1 MVKIIGQEEKEPED
15 IDIDDDDE
23 KTKKKGVKIISSE
36 ETERVA
42 SPEPMIEAEII
53 DEPVIMEEPVFEPEP
68 IPTAPS
74 SEPIY
79 EEPIPEPVFE
89 TPELIEEEAPGPM
102 IESTP
107 SEAKQTGM
115 TTLDDVILS
124 LENKGP
130 LAIDAKRVHRAMI
143 VIMEKYHDLRPGFSY
158 SWVTPEPP
166 ENSKKI
172 LEYKVQDALVS
183 LWLIKDFT
191 YSHYHIKPKEY
202 SLPSDLMKLIHL
214 AKIELLRN
222 RPRHI
227 QLDRPGQA
235 RLYVENFGKKILYQ
249 IANKHSIKIGNT
261 PEEEMKVLDDLTSV
275 LARYTVGLG
284 LFEYFLE
291 DPYMQD
297 IYVDAPAPKNPI
309 HASMGGLANK
319 ELYDKFVTN
328 VILSNE
334 DVDSMVS
341 RFRYESGRPFSE
353 AMPVLE
359 TDLVQH
365 QTRVT
370 AIGKPLSPDGIGI
383 AFRRHSTDPWTML
396 KLIDNGTVSP
406 LSAGLLSFLIEGHCT
421 MLVSGSRGAGKSSL
435 LGSLL
440 LEFPTIQRILTIED
454 TLELPVP
461 EMQKL
466 GYKVQRMFVQS
477 TLGGKGEMT
486 ADDALRTS
494 LRLGESALILG
505 EVRGQEARTLYEAMR
520 TGTAGSSV
528 MGTFHADSAKSTFER
543 ATSDMGIP
551 ATSFMATDIIVVQ
564 TLTQSKGSQKLL
576 RRCTQIAE
584 TAKTSDVPGEF
595 NDLMMYD
602 SDNDLL
608 METDVFNYKS
618 ERIGEIA
625 RKWGI
630 SMEDALNDIRVRAR
644 YRLDA
649 VEYAR
654 EHDKPQLL
662 KIEWVARMNNKYW
675 ALRESAIS
683 DGDLN
688 FNKILE
694 QWRKWFLEG
703 AKYA

>member
-1 MVKIIGQEEKEPED
+1 MVKIIGQ
-15 IDIDDDDE
+15 DE
-23 KTKKKGVKIISSE
+23 KKPEEIYPDDTDIKKKGVKIIS
-36 ETERVA
+36 TEDKKA
-42 SPEPMIEAEII
+42 PPII
-53 DEPVIMEEPVFEPEP
+53 KV
-68 IPTAPS
+68 
-74 SEPIY
+74 
-79 EEPIPEPVFE
+79 
-89 TPELIEEEAPGPM
+89 
-102 IESTP
+102 
-107 SEAKQTGM
+107 SEAKIISKIM
-115 TTLDDVILS
+115 TLDDVINC
-124 LENKGP
+124 LENKGS
-130 LAIDAKRVHRAMI
+130 LTIDRKRVHRAMI
-143 VIMEKYHDLRPGFSY
+143 QIMDKYYDLRPGFSY
-158 SWVTPEPP
+158 SWVSPEPP
-166 ENSKKI
+166 ENSEKI
-172 LEYKVQDALVS
+172 LEYKVGDAMVS
-183 LWLIKDFT
+183 LWSIKDST
-191 YSHYHIKPKEY
+191 HSHYHLQPKEY
-202 SLPSDLMKLIHL
+202 SLPSKHMKLIHL

-235 RLYVENFGKKILYQ
+235 RLYVETFGKKILYQ
-249 IANKHSIKIGNT
+249 IANKHAIQIGRT
-261 PEEEMKVLDDLTSV
+261 PEEEMKVLDNLTSI

-297 IYVDAPAPKNPI
+297 IYVDAPAPKNSV
-309 HASMGGLANK
+309 HASMGGLNQK

-328 VILSNE
+328 VVLSNE
-334 DVDSMVS
+334 DVESMIS

-365 QTRVT
+365 QTRIT
-370 AIGKPLSPDGIGI
+370 AIGKPLSPDGIAI

-421 MLVSGSRGAGKSSL
+421 MLISGSRGSGKSSL
-435 LGSLL
+435 LGALL

-461 EMQKL
+461 EMQSL

-528 MGTFHADSAKSTFER
+528 MGTFHADSAKATFDR

-584 TAKTSDVPGEF
+584 TAKLSDVPGEF

-608 METDVFNYKS
+608 METDIFNYKS

-630 SMEDALNDIRVRAR
+630 SMEDALNDIKARAR

-662 KIEWVARMNNKYW
+662 RIEWVARMNNKYW
-675 ALRESAIS
+675 ALRENAI
-683 DGDLN
+683 LN
-688 FNKILE
+688 DNLDYNIILE
-694 QWRKWFLEG
+694 QWRTWFLEG

>member
-1 MVKIIGQEEKEPED
+1 MVKIIGQEDKGSENTEA
-15 IDIDDDDE
+15 DDKD
-23 KTKKKGVKIISSE
+23 TKKKGVKIISTDNIE
-36 ETERVA
+36 EVEIPELEELDE
-42 SPEPMIEAEII
+42 SPV
-53 DEPVIMEEPVFEPEP
+53 PVI
-68 IPTAPS
+68 
-74 SEPIY
+74 
-79 EEPIPEPVFE
+79 
-89 TPELIEEEAPGPM
+89 IEEEVPEPEEVYESPAPVI
-102 IESTP
+102 IEEEVPEPEEVYESPAPVIIKEEPTITKA
-107 SEAKQTGM
+107 SEENKTEKI
-115 TTLDDVILS
+115 TSLNDVIIS

-130 LAIDAKRVHRAMI
+130 YAVDAKRVHRAMTL
-143 VIMEKYHDLRPGFSY
+143 IMEKYYDLRPGFSY

-166 ENSKKI
+166 ENSEKV
-172 LEYKVQDALVS
+172 LEYWVGDALVS
-183 LWLIKDFT
+183 LWQIKDFT
-191 YSHYHIKPKEY
+191 HSHYHIKPKEY

-214 AKIELLRN
+214 AKIELMRN

-235 RLYVENFGKKILYQ
+235 RLYVDTFGKKILYQ

-297 IYVDAPAPKNPI
+297 IYIDAPAPKNPI
-309 HASMGGLANK
+309 HASIGGLSHK
-319 ELYDKFVTN
+319 DLYDKLVTN

-421 MLVSGSRGAGKSSL
+421 MLVSGSRGSGKSSL

-440 LEFPTIQRILTIED
+440 LEFPSIQRILTIED

-584 TAKTSDVPGEF
+584 TVKTSEVPGEF

-654 EHDKPQLL
+654 QHDKPQLL
-662 KIEWVARMNNKYW
+662 KIEWVSRMNNKYW
-675 ALRESAIS
+675 ALRENAIS
-683 DGDLN
+683 DGDLD

>member
-1 MVKIIGQEEKEPED
+1 MVKIIGQEEKEPEN
-15 IDIDDDDE
+15 IDTGD
-23 KTKKKGVKIISSE
+23 TAAGKKGIKIISVE
-36 ETERVA
+36 EKVTPEKPIVMER
-42 SPEPMIEAEII
+42 
-53 DEPVIMEEPVFEPEP
+53 EEP
-68 IPTAPS
+68 TATKAS
-74 SEPIY
+74 K
-79 EEPIPEPVFE
+79 
-89 TPELIEEEAPGPM
+89 PG
-102 IESTP
+102 
-107 SEAKQTGM
+107 KVK
-115 TTLDDVILS
+115 TLDDVIYS
-124 LENKGP
+124 LDNKGP
-130 LAIDAKRVHRAMI
+130 AAIDAKRVHRAMI
-143 VIMEKYHDLRPGFSY
+143 QIMDKHYSLRPGFSY
-158 SWVTPEPP
+158 SWVAPEPP
-166 ENSKKI
+166 ENTKKMQ
-172 LEYKVQDALVS
+172 EYKVVDAEVS
-183 LWLIKDFT
+183 LWAIKDTT
-191 YSHYHIKPKEY
+191 YSYYHINPKEY
-202 SLPSDLMKLIHL
+202 SLPPELMKLIHL

-222 RPRHI
+222 RPMHI

-235 RLYVENFGKKILYQ
+235 RLYVETFGKKVLYQ
-249 IANKHSIKIGNT
+249 IANKHSIKIGDT

-309 HASMGGLANK
+309 HASMGGMLHK

-334 DVDSMVS
+334 DVESMIS

-365 QTRVT
+365 QTRIT

-396 KLIDNGTVSP
+396 KLIANGTVSP
-406 LSAGLLSFLIEGHCT
+406 IAAGLLSFLIEGHCT

-435 LGSLL
+435 LGALL

-461 EMQKL
+461 KMQEL

-584 TAKTSDVPGEF
+584 TVKTSDIPGEF

-630 SMEDALNDIRVRAR
+630 SMENALSDIKVRAR

-654 EHDKPQLL
+654 EHEKPQLL
-662 KIEWVARMNNKYW
+662 QIEWVVRMNNKYW
-675 ALRESAIS
+675 ALREKAIR
-683 DGDLN
+683 DGDLD
-688 FNKILE
+688 FNKVLE
-694 QWRKWFLEG
+694 QWRAWFLEG

>member
-1 MVKIIGQEEKEPED
+1 MVKIIGQDEKEPEE
-15 IDIDDDDE
+15 IYMDD
-23 KTKKKGVKIISSE
+23 KNIKKKGVKIISVEKE
-36 ETERVA
+36 EVL
-42 SPEPMIEAEII
+42 
-53 DEPVIMEEPVFEPEP
+53 DEPVLEEKGPVIIKSQKKKVPAIKAGGEKKTGK
-68 IPTAPS
+68 IRT
-74 SEPIY
+74 
-79 EEPIPEPVFE
+79 
-89 TPELIEEEAPGPM
+89 LI
-102 IESTP
+102 
-107 SEAKQTGM
+107 
-115 TTLDDVILS
+115 DVIYF
-124 LENKGP
+124 LENKGS
-130 LAIDAKRVHRAMI
+130 LSVDKKRVHRAMI
-143 VIMEKYHDLRPGFSY
+143 QIMEKYYDLRPGFSY
-158 SWVTPEPP
+158 SWVSPKPP
-166 ENSKKI
+166 ENSEKI
-172 LEYKVQDALVS
+172 MEYKVGDATVS
-183 LWLIKDFT
+183 LWSIKDIT
-191 YSHYHIKPKEY
+191 HSHYHIRPREY
-202 SLPSDLMKLIHL
+202 SLSPEFMKLIHL

-222 RPRHI
+222 RPMHI

-235 RLYVENFGKKILYQ
+235 RLYVETFGKKVLYQ
-249 IANKHSIKIGNT
+249 IANKHAIKIGST

-297 IYVDAPAPKNPI
+297 IYVDAPAPKNSI
-309 HASMGGLANK
+309 HASMGGLNRK
-319 ELYDKFVTN
+319 ELYDKFITN
-328 VILSNE
+328 VVLSNE
-334 DVDSMVS
+334 DVESMIS

-396 KLIDNGTVSP
+396 KLIANGTVSP

-421 MLVSGSRGAGKSSL
+421 MLISGSRGSGKSSL
-435 LGSLL
+435 LGALL

-461 EMQKL
+461 RMQEL

-528 MGTFHADSAKSTFER
+528 MGTFHADSAKATFDR

-564 TLTQSKGSQKLL
+564 TLAQSKGSQKLL

-584 TAKTSDVPGEF
+584 TVKTSDVPGEF
-595 NDLMMYD
+595 SDLMLYD
-602 SDNDLL
+602 SDHDLL
-608 METDVFNYKS
+608 METDIFNYKS
-618 ERIGEIA
+618 ERIGEIS

-630 SMEDALNDIRVRAR
+630 SMEEALSDIKVRAR

-662 KIEWVARMNNKYW
+662 QIEWVVRMNNKYW
-675 ALRESAIS
+675 ALREKAIR
-683 DGDLN
+683 DDDLD
-688 FNKILE
+688 FNKILK
-694 QWRKWFLEG
+694 QWRAWFLEG